1 MKKSTAVILLLVS
14 LLLIAGGI
22 VLGVATGWSRPGYGT
37 LVTLGEYDT
46 GSLNAIQI
54 NSQSAS
60 VCLYDGSGRTV
71 TVDAEGGAGGLFSAE
86 LRGNTLVITQ
96 EKSGNTGFRL
106 FGINFILFGRD
117 AEDLRLVVWLPQSYA
132 GSVAVST
139 DSGDI
144 SLNGLRGRQSLSLA
158 TSSGDVDAYECRAEE
173 LNVATSSGDV
183 YLGDSEISRLLVTAS
198 SGQISLRDLICASL
212 MAETSSGDVWGS
224 VLDADSIGV
233 RTSSGDVILDDVERG
248 AVELNTASG
257 SVALTDAAPESLSV
271 RTGSGDVDLVL
282 LGDEKAYTV
291 DFSSGSG
298 ELDGSRGGKGDRLV
312 TIRTSS
318 GDADVSFED

>member
-22 VLGVATGWSRPGYGT
+22 VLGVTTGWSRPGYGT
-37 LVTLGEYDT
+37 LVTLGEYDA

-71 TVDAEGGAGGLFSAE
+71 TVDAEGGAEGLFSAE

-144 SLNGLRGRQSLSLA
+144 SLNGLRGGQSLSLA

-183 YLGDSEISRLLVTAS
+183 YLGDSEISRLLATAS
-198 SGQISLRDLICASL
+198 SGQINLQDLICASL
-212 MAETSSGDVWGS
+212 MAATSSGDVWGS

-233 RTSSGDVILDDVERG
+233 RTTSGDVILGAVERG
-248 AVELNTASG
+248 AVELNTTSG
-257 SVALTDAAPESLSV
+257 SVSLTDAAPESLSV
-271 RTGSGDVDLVL
+271 RTGSGDVDLML
-282 LGDEKAYTV
+282 LGGEKAYTV